1 MNPDSLPQGDE
12 LPWYRYPFLWLAILL
27 PATSVVGGL
36 TLLYIAIVNADT
48 PVVDEWY
55 KEGRAINRS
64 VEQERLA
71 ARLGIRLE
79 LAQVGAGIQARLS
92 SEAGIPMPD
101 TLNVSLR
108 HPTLPERDVTLALEH
123 IEGALYRSDGTLPHD
138 GRRAATVT
146 ASGDH
151 WRLYQTVMAQ
161 GDNLILGK
169 TAAP

>member
-1 MNPDSLPQGDE
+1 
-12 LPWYRYPFLWLAILL
+12 
-27 PATSVVGGL
+27 
-36 TLLYIAIVNADT
+36 
-48 PVVDEWY
+48 
-55 KEGRAINRS
+55 
-64 VEQERLA
+64 
-71 ARLGIRLE
+71 
-79 LAQVGAGIQARLS
+79 
-92 SEAGIPMPD
+92 MPD

-161 GDNLILGK
+161 GDNLTLGK